1 MVSSSYATIRHN
13 PRLEGSELIARIKEE
28 SGYNKKRTQYKG
40 YQPRLV
46 GTFSERQ
53 RRSKQG
59 SKLRQRPEQTIASVS
74 GGSLYNLQSYTTLPH
89 LNTRSLEIDRKNPN
103 AMNDKDRKELL
114 EIVRRQQLEID
125 ELKNQLDTVTVKS

>member
-1 MVSSSYATIRHN
+1 M
-13 PRLEGSELIARIKEE
+13 
-28 SGYNKKRTQYKG
+28 
-40 YQPRLV
+40 
-46 GTFSERQ
+46 
-53 RRSKQG
+53 
-59 SKLRQRPEQTIASVS
+59 
-74 GGSLYNLQSYTTLPH
+74 PH